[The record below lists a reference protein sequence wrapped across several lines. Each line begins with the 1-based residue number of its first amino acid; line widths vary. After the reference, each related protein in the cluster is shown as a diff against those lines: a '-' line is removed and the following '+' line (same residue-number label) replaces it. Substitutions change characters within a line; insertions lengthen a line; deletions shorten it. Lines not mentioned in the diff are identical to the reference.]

1 MLSLGSPTPLTS
13 KASWDTN
20 IFDICQSLIENGL
33 WIDKTV
39 ELALFSSN
47 FKHSPLLQADRYK
60 GYSIQVSFA
69 ERTSKNNRIECQVV
83 IQTYLRYPRHL
94 SSSDLTPCIP
104 KIIEHLSR
112 CFFTDAHFRCCW
124 AQMVH
129 VSRRKDG
136 IFHHRDN
143 LLYLFVCC
151 LYLSSIKKTFFGKV
165 WVNIP
170 LRSQKRNLNLEP
182 LNLKNSAALEVWA
195 TARCWQSSKFSKRRS
210 GWGLGCWSRTAGNDG
225 RIIPW
230 LHQDI
235 TCEFSREFHG
245 GEFQSCMQPATR
257 RWQLPLRY
265 IYIYMYIYIYFIYI
279 QSGSQP
285 LLSNQCSSVAL
296 QNAGEKMLCREK
308 LQGIEVD
315 SCCMNSRSCPWE
327 VSSDKTP

>member
-1 MLSLGSPTPLTS
+1 MLSLGSRTPLTS

-20 IFDICQSLIENGL
+20 IFNICQSLIENGL

-112 CFFTDAHFRCCW
+112 CFSPMPIFAAAGRKWFTFQDEKTESFTTE
-124 AQMVH
+124 
-129 VSRRKDG
+129 
-136 IFHHRDN
+136 II
-143 LLYLFVCC
+143 YLFVCC

-225 RIIPW
+225 RIIFPGYIKTS
-230 LHQDI
+230 HVS
-235 TCEFSREFHG
+235 FRGSFMG
-245 GEFQSCMQPATR
+245 GNFKAACNPQPA
-257 RWQLPLRY
+257 
-265 IYIYMYIYIYFIYI
+265 
-279 QSGSQP
+279 GG
-285 LLSNQCSSVAL
+285 NCH
-296 QNAGEKMLCREK
+296 
-308 LQGIEVD
+308 
-315 SCCMNSRSCPWE
+315 
-327 VSSDKTP
+327 